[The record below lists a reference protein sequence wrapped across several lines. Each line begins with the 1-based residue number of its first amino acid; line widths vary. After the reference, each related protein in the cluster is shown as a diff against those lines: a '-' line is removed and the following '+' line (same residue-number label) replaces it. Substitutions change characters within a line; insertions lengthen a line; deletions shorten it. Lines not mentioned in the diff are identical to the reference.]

1 MLCETLSTRQWR
13 SEIPQRW
20 DTKCALWLPVYIL
33 GGPGPCSRKR
43 NPAITLGSGKKEPR
57 VERPRHLELMGQ
69 GARDMNAAQSN
80 NSKDLQR
87 MPLEDSA
94 EHWLTLSVS
103 KLPEPGKPFE
113 RKQAQH
119 SLWLRNSVCSHHP
132 DWKTSRCMGHCAG

>member
-1 MLCETLSTRQWR
+1 MKVRDPSKMRHKVCPLTASLHPWGSRTLFK
-13 SEIPQRW
+13 EEKPRW
-20 DTKCALWLPVYIL
+20 
-33 GGPGPCSRKR
+33 S
-43 NPAITLGSGKKEPR
+43 PAITLGSGKKEPR